1 MPLKLLAFIITM
13 VSILVGGIC
22 ALATLGWLLGTPE
35 AEGAGYLV
43 PWWLA
48 IVAASGFGIWYAKR
62 LLIRAN
68 AEEGEEEGEE
78 DDEITDLSHRPELV
92 EAHEKQIAARKA
104 ARENQEVKI
113 RAAGAPAQRS
123 KGTEPREESK
133 KQNLKNQAKEVLEN
147 AVDTDKARDMQTQ
160 DFQMTWKYS
169 WMSLL
174 LIALNVAAFWWVN
187 VRNGYPVESLP
198 RDLML
203 KFGGDAAYLTLT
215 GEFWR
220 ILTSTFL
227 HWDLAH
233 LIGNMV
239 GLFYA
244 GRYLE
249 YFVGRKSLFMIF
261 VTTGLLASIGTHLV
275 HSSFVV
281 SAGAS
286 GAVFGLYGALLVC
299 FLMSKRAKAMKY
311 NKNLLL
317 VSAYFV
323 GSNLFRGFGA
333 DGVNNAAHVAG
344 LLAGVS
350 VAYLIYGLN
359 LKGRVGRYQISGL
372 AVTFSL
378 LVLGFLGVNKDF
390 EKEMNSPDAAIFLAM
405 ETEFTSLLDEGR
417 TLARSFSRILKENAT
432 PERYRKLPEK
442 LKPVIA
448 KFEKTQ
454 EKMLQLQ
461 VSNDRAYQLLQA
473 FTQMNHYFILQARIF
488 ADPNSFP
495 NGILDDQ
502 IPLDVRNQ
510 IAYLSDKI
518 EESSQRAN
526 NIMDGKFIESA
537 ERQLASQDPQPQT
550 VMEEVE
556 VGTSNIP
563 PKPVSRDE
571 IYMSLIQDFVNM
583 DDQFK
588 LLGQQAS
595 AGQTTP
601 EKIAMKMDELR
612 AAAEK
617 IELEI
622 NTLRPGNEVEANLK
636 LSMLTT
642 MNSYRKM
649 LSAFS
654 EKDLFGEGPRTEMLW
669 KQTEL
674 ATQEYN
680 QTMPALKKAIERF
693 KQSLVSGVQKES
705 VSG

>member
-1 MPLKLLAFIITM
+1 MPLKLIAFIVTM

-22 ALATLGWLLGTPE
+22 ALATLGWLLGAPE
-35 AEGAGYLV
+35 AEGAGHMV
-43 PWWLA
+43 PWWLV

-62 LLIRAN
+62 LLIKAN
-68 AEEGEEEGEE
+68 TEEGDEEEDEE
-78 DDEITDLSHRPELV
+78 DEITDLSHRPELV
-92 EAHEKQIAARKA
+92 KAHEEQIAARKA
-104 ARENQEVKI
+104 AVENQEVKI
-113 RAAGAPAQRS
+113 RAAGASAQRS
-123 KGTEPREESK
+123 QTKDSKAESK
-133 KQNLKNQAKEVLEN
+133 KQDLKGQAKEALEN
-147 AVDTDKARDMQTQ
+147 AVDKDKVRDMQAQ

-187 VRNGYPVESLP
+187 VRSGYPVESLP

-203 KFGGDAAYLTLT
+203 KYGGDAAYLTLT

-233 LIGNMV
+233 LVGNMV

-249 YFVGRKSLFMIF
+249 FFVGRKSLFMIF
-261 VTTGLLASIGTHLV
+261 VTTGLLASIGTHLM

-323 GSNLFRGFGA
+323 GSNLLRGFGA

-344 LLAGVS
+344 LLAGAS
-350 VAYLIYGLN
+350 VAYMIYGLN

-390 EKEMNSPDAAIFLAM
+390 EKEMNSPGSLMFLADNV
-405 ETEFTSLLDEGR
+405 ELANIIDDQAQLGREFGDIMKKYG
-417 TLARSFSRILKENAT
+417 T
-432 PERYRKLPEK
+432 PERYQYLPEQLSPMVGK
-442 LKPVIA
+442 LEDIQKRLLNVQA
-448 KFEKTQ
+448 T
-454 EKMLQLQ
+454 
-461 VSNDRAYQLLQA
+461 NDRAYQLLQV
-473 FTQMNHYFILQARIF
+473 TIEMNHYFLLQAKLF
-488 ADPNSFP
+488 SDQNSFP
-495 NGILDDQ
+495 NGIMDDQ
-502 IPLDVRNQ
+502 IPSDVMAQ
-510 IAYLSDKI
+510 IDLINEKI
-518 EESSQRAN
+518 KLSSQKVKDV
-526 NIMDGKFIESA
+526 MDGISIEPV
-537 ERQLASQDPQPQT
+537 ERQLASQGPQPQ
-550 VMEEVE
+550 VVVEEVE
-556 VGTSNIP
+556 VGTSKIP
-563 PKPVSRDE
+563 PQPVSRDE

-583 DDQFK
+583 DDEFK

-669 KQTEL
+669 KQTEI